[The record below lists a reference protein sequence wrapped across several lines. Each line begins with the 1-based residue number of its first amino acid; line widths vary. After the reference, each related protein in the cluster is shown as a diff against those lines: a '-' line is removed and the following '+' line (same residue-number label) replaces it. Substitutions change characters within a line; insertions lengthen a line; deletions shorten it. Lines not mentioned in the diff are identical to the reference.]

1 MRQRQ
6 SDLATRNLMST
17 PLVDSYEFEVFGN
30 VQHVAFRVFMHRAI
44 LAINES
50 SDCEISGK
58 AENTKHKTVKGIL
71 YGGAKELQEM
81 KEWLQYVGSPRSSID
96 ECIFTNLQ
104 TGVPREIKGF
114 HTNRIFPLWLSPDLL
129 CSCFSYCR
137 NRNKRTWAVVV
148 QAACSCTSIKSLIYG
163 EVKENCRT
171 ENCRTEVD
179 RWRMSCIS
187 LRAFCGWSVLK
198 VLRSV
203 YRGMLLLLYFEHGI
217 AYHRLIAN
225 HQSHFS

>member
-6 SDLATRNLMST
+6 SDLATRKLMST

-137 NRNKRTWAVVV
+137 NRNKRT
-148 QAACSCTSIKSLIYG
+148 
-163 EVKENCRT
+163 
-171 ENCRTEVD
+171 
-179 RWRMSCIS
+179 
-187 LRAFCGWSVLK
+187 
-198 VLRSV
+198 
-203 YRGMLLLLYFEHGI
+203 
-217 AYHRLIAN
+217 
-225 HQSHFS
+225 